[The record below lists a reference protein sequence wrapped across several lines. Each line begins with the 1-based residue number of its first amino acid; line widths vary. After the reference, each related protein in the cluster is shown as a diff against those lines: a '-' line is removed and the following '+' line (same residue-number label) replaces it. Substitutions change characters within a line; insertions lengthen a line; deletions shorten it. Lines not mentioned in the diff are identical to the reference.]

1 MDVAQLGIDF
11 LAYSPVPPYL
21 SIYLLSYPSTLSL
34 TTSLTALDRMP
45 CVHTCTSFKG
55 KREWSSS
62 QRPKYED
69 LAKALLKDLPPPTMF
84 NSVHVWSYL

>member
-1 MDVAQLGIDF
+1 MAQLGIDF

-34 TTSLTALDRMP
+34 SASLTVLDRKP
-45 CVHTCTSFKG
+45 RVHTRTSFKS
-55 KREWSSS
+55 KWEWSSS
-62 QRPKYED
+62 QKPKCEEV
-69 LAKALLKDLPPPTMF
+69 AKALLTDLPPPTMF

>member
-34 TTSLTALDRMP
+34 TARLTALDRKP

-55 KREWSSS
+55 KRQMVFISETQIRRSG
-62 QRPKYED
+62 
-69 LAKALLKDLPPPTMF
+69 
-84 NSVHVWSYL
+84 